1 MVDVV
6 IIGGGPAGLSAALVL
21 GRSRRRVLVLD
32 AGNPRNAPSPAAHS
46 LFTRDGDSPRELLRI
61 AREQLRPYDVEM
73 RTVEVTDVLREEGGF
88 AVVLAD
94 GSRVAARRVL
104 LSTGVVDRLP
114 EIEGMRELWGTSV
127 LHCPYCHG
135 WEVRNEPVAVYAN
148 GESAL
153 ELAPLALCWSRD
165 VVLCTGGPAEFP
177 TEERERLE
185 RNGIV
190 VREERVIRLEG
201 KDGHLERI
209 VFENGTTL
217 PRSALFLRTFPRQHS
232 DLAEKLGCDFTSF
245 GLVQV
250 DAQGK
255 TSVPGVYAAG
265 DLALRVHQVVVAAA
279 DGSIAGMAI
288 NHDLLTEELIE

>member
-21 GRSRRRVLVLD
+21 GRSCRRVLVLD
-32 AGNPRNAPSPAAHS
+32 AGNPRNAPSPAAHN
-46 LFTRDGDSPRELLRI
+46 LITRDGDSPRDLLRI
-61 AREQLRPYDVEM
+61 GREQLRPYDVEL
-73 RTVEVTDVLREEGGF
+73 RTAEVTDVVREESGF
-88 AVVLAD
+88 AVTLAD
-94 GSRVAARRVL
+94 GSRVGARRVL
-104 LSTGVVDRLP
+104 LSTGVMDRLP
-114 EIEGMRELWGTSV
+114 EIEGVRELWGTSV

-135 WEVRNEPVAVYAN
+135 WEVRNQPVAVYAN

-153 ELAPLALCWSRD
+153 ELAPLVLCWSRD

-190 VREERVIRLEG
+190 VREERVSRFEG

-209 VFENGTTL
+209 VFEDGTAL
-217 PRSALFLRTFPRQHS
+217 ARKALFLRTFPRQHS

-265 DLALRVHQVVVAAA
+265 DMALRVHQVVVAAA

-288 NHDLLTEELIE
+288 NHDLLTEGLIG